1 MLFRSAVWNWGPM
14 MVDIVKSAEDG
25 TWKSEH
31 LRGDLLTG
39 AAKLSDFG
47 SAVSEDDQQ
56 TVLDRQ
62 EAIMNEEFQVW
73 AGPVIAQDGTVL
85 VEEGDVMTLE
95 ETEKMDFLVNGVK
108 GRLK

>member
-1 MLFRSAVWNWGPM
+1 MEG
-14 MVDIVKSAEDG
+14 IVKSAQDG

-47 SAVSEDDQQ
+47 SAVSEESQKE
-56 TVLDRQ
+56 VMDRQ
-62 EAIMNEEFQVW
+62 ASIMNEEFQVW
-73 AGPVIAQDGTVL
+73 AGPIFSQDGTEL
-85 VEEGDVMTLE
+85 VAEGDVMSLE
-95 ETEKMDFLVNGVK
+95 ETEKMDFLVKGVK

>member
-1 MLFRSAVWNWGPM
+1 M
-14 MVDIVKSAEDG
+14 MVNIVNSTNNG

-47 SAVSEDDQQ
+47 SAVSAEDRQ

-62 EAIMNEEFQVW
+62 DAIMNEGFKVW
-73 AGPVIAQDGTVL
+73 AGPVIGQDGTVL
-85 VEEGDVMTLE
+85 VEEGDVMTLN
-95 ETEKMDFLVNGVK
+95 ETEKMDFLVQGVK